1 MSKLNSTLI
10 LFALS
15 LSSFAQT
22 KQERLKIFWPEE
34 YKWKTI
40 SNIEDSSA
48 AFIQFIPEK
57 ENVSNW
63 TISGSL
69 RTTKKLVAPNL
80 DLIIQS
86 YTRSALKESS
96 KAKITVIERND
107 STKNIWVLLKVETSD
122 FPNDPVPES
131 DFWYIQQGDLNHFAA
146 FVGIREKEFSKS
158 FIEKWSKIFKMSK
171 IIYE

>member
-1 MSKLNSTLI
+1 MNRLNFSVI
-10 LFALS
+10 LFTIV
-15 LSSFAQT
+15 LSSFGQS
-22 KQERLKIFWPEE
+22 KQEKLKIFWPEE

-40 SNIEDSSA
+40 VNTTDSLSS
-48 AFIQFIPEK
+48 FTQVIPDN
-57 ENVSNW
+57 ENASNW

-69 RTTKKLVAPNL
+69 RTTKNLVAPNL

-86 YTRSALKESS
+86 YTKSALRESS
-96 KAKITVIERND
+96 KAKVTVIERND

-131 DFWYIQQGDLNHFAA
+131 DFWFIQQGSSNHFAA
-146 FVGIREKEFSKS
+146 FIAIREKEFSKS
-158 FIEKWSKIFKMSK
+158 FIEKWSRIFKTSK